1 MMPQMPHT
9 AAWKTFTLV
18 SFTAAAAMLAIG
30 IFFLPADI
38 WIKGYLAMAALFP
51 HRHDLHPGQDPAR
64 RARGEPADQQD
75 RGRRRRAG
83 AARGRAGPA
92 VTAAPALS
100 QAVAARNAATASEN
114 SGVRR

>member
-38 WIKGYLAMAALFP
+38 WIKGYLAMAALFLTGTTFTLAKP
-51 HRHDLHPGQDPAR
+51 LRDEHEASRLINKIEDAAAERVLREAVPGR
-64 RARGEPADQQD
+64 
-75 RGRRRRAG
+75 
-83 AARGRAGPA
+83 
-92 VTAAPALS
+92 L
-100 QAVAARNAATASEN
+100 
-114 SGVRR
+114 